1 MRLSGPWNVLSD
13 LREGGISARAP
24 GGSVDSKGVGAIDAA
39 PAPPVDPS
47 HAASGGTGGERRG
60 L

>member
-1 MRLSGPWNVLSD
+1 MRFSGPWNVLSD

-60 L
+60 V

>member
-60 L
+60 V